1 MRVLSGR
8 PSGGHLCDA
17 LYNILPLGKWPVS
30 VGKLGLSTLG
40 QLREGFLSPDTK
52 DKRNRV
58 GSSYGNKV
66 EFGTCPGFGS
76 QYHWT
81 PLVSS
86 FRKETHSIKQS
97 HLNHF

>member
-40 QLREGFLSPDTK
+40 QLREGFLSPDMSVAGGSAWTLSTSPLT
-52 DKRNRV
+52 DTLV
-58 GSSYGNKV
+58 GAG
-66 EFGTCPGFGS
+66 
-76 QYHWT
+76 
-81 PLVSS
+81 
-86 FRKETHSIKQS
+86 RAET
-97 HLNHF
+97 